1 MSRRLFLGGVVV
13 FLFVIGLLPLLSML
27 ERSLFVD
34 GHFTLASYH
43 EVLRSSQQWR
53 LMGHSLLL
61 SALVTLLTI
70 VVGVPLGLL
79 FEKTDL
85 PFRRLLT
92 LLFTVP
98 LLVPPYIF
106 AVSWSDLLS
115 PGSFVA
121 RFLGEG
127 WIAVADR
134 LLFGLPGCT
143 FVLFSIYLPIP
154 ILLTIVSLRS
164 LNPRLEE
171 AARIVTD
178 WRGVLTG
185 VTLPLI
191 FPTIILSGILVFLL
205 TLAEF
210 TVANYLRYD
219 VYAAE
224 TFIQFSAFYDFGAAT
239 AAAAPLLGVTLLLLW
254 VEARFLR
261 DKTYRLRPDV
271 EERERSPIALGKWR
285 ILLFI
290 PVVLAALLIVIVPI
304 LTLLIESAAVENYI
318 EAIHRAGGSLLR
330 SLLYALIGA
339 TLLTLLGFLLGYL
352 IEKRALKLWRWVD
365 SVTIFLFVLPGT
377 VLGIGLI
384 SLWNTPWSNIIYAT
398 PLIIILGYLA
408 KYSALSSRITI
419 TQLAGISPSMEEAAQ
434 MAGAGWFRR
443 MALIVAP
450 LSRYG
455 LAAAWLVSYIFILR
469 DTGITMLVYP
479 PGYETLPVRIFTL
492 MANGSSQLVAALSV
506 LMIILAVLPAGAVY
520 LLWQTKKRKRKQW
533 RA

>member
-1 MSRRLFLGGVVV
+1 MSRRLFLGSIVAS
-13 FLFVIGLLPLLSML
+13 LFVIGLLPLLSML
-27 ERSLFVD
+27 GSSLFVD
-34 GHFTLASYH
+34 GHFTLSSYR
-43 EVLRSSQQWR
+43 EVLRSSQQWT

-61 SALVTLLTI
+61 STLVTLSTI
-70 VVGVPLGLL
+70 AVGVPLGLL

-85 PFRRLLT
+85 PFRRLMT
-92 LLFTVP
+92 LLFTIP
-98 LLVPPYIF
+98 LLIPPYIF
-106 AVSWSDLLS
+106 AVSWSDLLTS
-115 PGSFVA
+115 GSFA
-121 RFLGEG
+121 GLFLGES
-127 WIAVADR
+127 WIMKADG

-154 ILLTIVSLRS
+154 MLLTIASLRS

-171 AARIVTD
+171 AARLVTD

-191 FPTIILSGILVFLL
+191 SPTVALSAILVFLL

-239 AAAAPLLGVTLLLLW
+239 AAALPLLGMTLLLLW
-254 VEARFLR
+254 VEAHFLR
-261 DKTYRLRPDV
+261 DKTYRLRPNV
-271 EERERSPIALGKWR
+271 EESERSPITLGKWR
-285 ILLFI
+285 IRLFV
-290 PVVLAALLIVIVPI
+290 PVALTALLIVIIPI
-304 LTLLIESAAVENYI
+304 LTLLIESAGMANYVEAVD
-318 EAIHRAGGSLLR
+318 RAGGSLLR

-339 TLLTLLGFLLGYL
+339 TLLTLIGFLIGYL
-352 IEKRALKLWRWVD
+352 IEKRVLKLWRWVD
-365 SVTIFLFVLPGT
+365 SVTIFLFALPGT
-377 VLGIGLI
+377 LLGIGLI
-384 SLWNTPWSNIIYAT
+384 SLWNTPWTNFIYTT

-419 TQLAGISPSMEEAAQ
+419 TQLAQISPSMEEAAQ

-443 MALIVAP
+443 MALIVVP

-455 LAAAWLVSYIFILR
+455 LITAWLVSYIFVLR

-492 MANGSSQLVAALSV
+492 MANGSSQLVAALCI
-506 LMIILAVLPAGAVY
+506 LMIAITILPAGTIY
-520 LLWQTKKRKRKQW
+520 LILQSKKRKRRQW